1 MILAK
6 KPSTSVRNGVCLLQN
21 TTSFCNK
28 QYTRVLELKEKNDYE
43 MKRKKHTS
51 GDDEA
56 QIDMTP
62 MLDIVFI
69 MLIFFIVTTSF
80 VKEKG
85 LDVNRPDENQSNN
98 NQPSKSL
105 SIRIDANGVI
115 TMGGREVDVRRV
127 VANAQ
132 TFLAENNTD
141 SAAIQADKDTE
152 HGLVV
157 EVMNQVKI
165 AGIDKVS
172 VLVKDS

>member
-1 MILAK
+1 
-6 KPSTSVRNGVCLLQN
+6 
-21 TTSFCNK
+21 
-28 QYTRVLELKEKNDYE
+28 

-51 GDDEA
+51 AEDEA

-85 LDVNRPDENQSNN
+85 LDVNRPEDNQAKNDK
-98 NQPSKSL
+98 PSKAL
-105 SIRIDANGVI
+105 SIRIAADGTI
-115 TMGGREVDVRRV
+115 TMGGREVDIRRV

-132 TFLAENNTD
+132 TYLAENNTD
-141 SAAIQADKDTE
+141 SAAIQAHEDSE
-152 HGLVV
+152 HGTVV

-172 VLVKDS
+172 VLVKKSS